1 MRLTV
6 LSKESLAFPDPS
18 LALPDGLLA
27 LGGDLSPERLLA
39 AYRMGIFPW
48 FNADEPPLWW
58 CPDPRCVLYPEKL
71 RISHSMK
78 PLLRKQAF
86 EFRIDSAFEEVM
98 QQCRQTARPDQD
110 GTWITDEVQAGYT
123 ALHQMGYAHSAEAW
137 KDEQLVGGLYG
148 VRLGTTF
155 FGESMFSQVANSS
168 KYAFICWV
176 QHLQAQGVT
185 LIDCQVPTEH
195 LMSLGAELIPREQFL
210 TEIGFRNRT

>member
-6 LSKESLAFPDPS
+6 LAKDSLDFPDPS

-27 LGGDLSPERLLA
+27 LGGDLRPERVLT

-48 FNADEPPLWW
+48 FSADEPPLWW

-78 PLLRKQAF
+78 PLLRKKAF
-86 EFRIDSAFEEVM
+86 EFRIDSAFEQVVK
-98 QQCRQTARPDQD
+98 QCRQTDRPDQD
-110 GTWITDEVQAGYT
+110 GTWITDEVEAGYT

-137 KDEQLVGGLYG
+137 NEDQLVGGLYG
-148 VRLGTTF
+148 VQLGNVF

-176 QHLQAQGVT
+176 QHLQSQGVR